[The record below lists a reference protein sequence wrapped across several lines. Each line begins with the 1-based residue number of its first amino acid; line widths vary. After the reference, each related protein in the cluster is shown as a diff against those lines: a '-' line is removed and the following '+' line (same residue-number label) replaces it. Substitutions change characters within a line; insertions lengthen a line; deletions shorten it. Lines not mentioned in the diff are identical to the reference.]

1 MARLLL
7 QLTYDCN
14 TDLPQK
20 FWLTRS
26 HLKTRLEMLEKSK
39 PSRRKIDTNYFQYDG
54 FSLGF
59 NSSKENAGKYGFE
72 ESRAEIKQK
81 VKGLL
86 LKKLGHTNQSLFS
99 PSRDRF

>member
-14 TDLPQK
+14 PDLPQK

-26 HLKTRLEMLEKSK
+26 HLKMLLEMLEKNKS
-39 PSRRKIDTNYFQYDG
+39 SRRKIDTNYFLYDG

-59 NSSKENAGKYGFE
+59 NSTKENAGKYGFE
-72 ESRAEIKQK
+72 ESPAEIKK
-81 VKGLL
+81 KLKELL
-86 LKKLGHTNQSLFS
+86 LL
-99 PSRDRF
+99 